1 MLRRVGGWLA
11 VWAASMAAWLLFV
24 LTLAPAELVAGAV
37 AAGISS
43 LAVAVVHR
51 FDPVRLAF
59 GPAVRWLA
67 GSWRLPWQIVVETLR
82 LAAALWRQV
91 ARGQPVSGRFRT
103 IPFPVGEPEPV
114 AATRRTIATTI
125 ASLAPNTYVV
135 GIEDG
140 YALIH
145 QLLPDDADPIPPS
158 LLAPATEDRGR
169 AP

>member
-11 VWAASMAAWLLFV
+11 IWAVSMATWLLFV
-24 LTLAPAELVAGAV
+24 VTLAPAEVLAGVV
-37 AAGISS
+37 AAAIST
-43 LAVAVVHR
+43 LAIAVVHR
-51 FDPVRLAF
+51 YAPVRLRFA
-59 GPAVRWLA
+59 PAVRWLA
-67 GSWRLPWQIVVETLR
+67 GSWRLPWRVVVETLR

-91 ARGQPVSGRFRT
+91 ARGQRVTGRFRT
-103 IPFPVGEPEPV
+103 IPFPEGEPEPV
-114 AATRRTIATTI
+114 ATTRRLIATTI

-140 YALIH
+140 YALVH

-158 LLAPATEDRGR
+158 LLAPAGDRGG

>member
-11 VWAASMAAWLLFV
+11 VWAVSMATWLLFV
-24 LTLAPAELVAGAV
+24 VTLAPAEMLAGAV
-37 AAGISS
+37 AATIAT
-43 LAVAVVHR
+43 LAIAVVHR
-51 FDPVRLAF
+51 YDPVRIRFGLA
-59 GPAVRWLA
+59 AHWLA
-67 GSWRLPWQIVVETLR
+67 GSWWLPWQVVVQTLR

-91 ARGQPVSGRFRT
+91 TRGQRVTGHFRA
-103 IPFPVGEPEPV
+103 IPFPDGEPEPV
-114 AATRRTIATTI
+114 TATRRLIATTV

-158 LLAPATEDRGR
+158 LLAPARDRRG